1 MNTNIHTHEWPQIYT
16 RMNDH
21 KYTHA
26 WMNTKYTRMNETHI
40 STRMNKHTYTPL
52 HSHPLIST
60 IQTHIYTFTLLIST
74 IGRFLDYPHKS
85 TLTAQCTATLDR
97 AIFKIHSD
105 LRQRSTTTLSTI
117 HPLHTHSRRHRG
129 ANCATSKLWM
139 PDISKDLSLTRLLFS
154 PPPAIQLSTIVQSIT
169 IFSISPMWPCYNVSW
184 VDHFYT
190 LSPIMGCN
198 LLTARLMI
206 TLAHT
211 AQLVAS

>member
-1 MNTNIHTHEWPQIYT
+1 
-16 RMNDH
+16 MNDH

-40 STRMNKHTYTPL
+40 STRMNEHKNTHAWTNTHIHLYTPTPLYLLYKHTYTL
-52 HSHPLIST
+52 SHS
-60 IQTHIYTFTLLIST
+60 FIST

-97 AIFKIHSD
+97 AIFKTHSD

-129 ANCATSKLWM
+129 TNCATSKLWM

-169 IFSISPMWPCYNVSW
+169 IFSISPM
-184 VDHFYT
+184 
-190 LSPIMGCN
+190 
-198 LLTARLMI
+198 
-206 TLAHT
+206 
-211 AQLVAS
+211 